1 MGIRNNEDGISASL
15 KPKSKL
21 FLIFF
26 VALVITV
33 LVDSQ
38 IGIISDF
45 ISEYV
50 SSPLGVSLFVGL
62 TVFSILSSF
71 FMINYVRRVNDLTEG
86 KYAHFKV
93 IYYLV
98 FISQCLISSILIF
111 VVIQILTF
119 QEYVTIPLFILHI
132 ISYGI
137 WIGILGLL
145 ARAFILWYRNFN
157 QNIMIMIFAMAMI
170 AYVVN
175 GVFGLITQINIL
187 TQQDA
192 IITSDHV
199 AYFPEFSNFSMT
211 DQFNA
216 IYQLSSM
223 IAFLLTWIGSV
234 RLLYQNLKRI
244 GRLKFWTM
252 MIISLIYYNLSYPL
266 FVLGYFNPLGNENAM
281 LNILIF
287 SFGGIIAGILFGVS
301 FLSIARTLRK
311 NSIVRMQLMLTAYG
325 FLLFYLAGSATA
337 SQAAYPPYGLV
348 SVSLI
353 GLSCYLIYSGLYVS
367 AQIVSQDLRLLRSI
381 KESVTEQAN
390 FLGGIGTAQRNKEL
404 QSKVLTIAK
413 NLEGEIEEAS
423 GVETSLSENEVVDY
437 VQYVINELHGNK
449 K

>member
-1 MGIRNNEDGISASL
+1 MDIRNNEEGISASL
-15 KPKSKL
+15 KPNSKL

-26 VALVITV
+26 VAMVITV
-33 LVDSQ
+33 VVDSQ

-50 SSPLGVSLFVGL
+50 TSPLGVSLFVAL

-71 FMINYVRRVNDLTEG
+71 FIITYVKRVNSLTEG

-98 FISQCLISSILIF
+98 FISQCLNSSILIF

-119 QEYVTIPLFILHI
+119 REYTTTPLFILHI
-132 ISYGI
+132 VSYGI

-175 GVFGLITQINIL
+175 GVFGLITQIDIL

-192 IITSDHV
+192 IITFDHV

-216 IYQLSSM
+216 VNQLSSM

-287 SFGGIIAGILFGVS
+287 FFGGIIAGILFGVS

>member
-1 MGIRNNEDGISASL
+1 MDIRNNEEGISASL
-15 KPKSKL
+15 KPNSKL

-26 VALVITV
+26 VAMVITV
-33 LVDSQ
+33 VVDSQ

-50 SSPLGVSLFVGL
+50 SSPLGVSLFIGL

-71 FMINYVRRVNDLTEG
+71 FMINYVRRVNSLTEG

-111 VVIQILTF
+111 IVIQILTF
-119 QEYVTIPLFILHI
+119 QEYITTPLFILHI
-132 ISYGI
+132 VSYGI

-145 ARAFILWYRNFN
+145 ARAFIFWYRNFN
-157 QNIMIMIFAMAMI
+157 QNIMIMIFALAMI

-175 GVFGLITQINIL
+175 GVFGLITQIDIL

-216 IYQLSSM
+216 VNQLSSM

-287 SFGGIIAGILFGVS
+287 SFGGIIAGILFGIS

-311 NSIVRMQLMLTAYG
+311 NSIVRTQLMLTAYG
-325 FLLFYLAGSATA
+325 FLLFYLTGSATA

-348 SVSLI
+348 SISLI
-353 GLSCYLIYSGLYVS
+353 GLSCYLIYSGLYIS

-381 KESVTEQAN
+381 KESVNEQAN

-413 NLEGEIEEAS
+413 NLEGEIEETS
-423 GVETSLSENEVVDY
+423 GVETSLNENEVVDY

>member
-1 MGIRNNEDGISASL
+1 MDIRNNEDGISASL
-15 KPKSKL
+15 KPNSKL

-26 VALVITV
+26 VAMVITV

-71 FMINYVRRVNDLTEG
+71 FMINYIRRVNYLTEG

-98 FISQCLISSILIF
+98 FISQCLISSILLF
-111 VVIQILTF
+111 VVIEILTF

-325 FLLFYLAGSATA
+325 FLLFYPAGSATA

-404 QSKVLTIAK
+404 QSKVLAIAK